1 MFYMLFL
8 LSFWYLLDSFFLSH
22 FFFQGPENAQ
32 RLLAHHRCHLGR
44 YWQIYMCN
52 RQQLQHQRPCG
63 SAVCSGWVKLA
74 NKLSHSLLVKYR
86 GAHRVCA
93 GKGWRCS
100 LSHHCLCHPSQQ
112 VITICCHVRDATAC
126 NKVKELGTQ
135 LIYFSLTLK
144 TA

>member
-1 MFYMLFL
+1 MAPPSSCLIASFYPI
-8 LSFWYLLDSFFLSH
+8 
-22 FFFQGPENAQ
+22 FFFQGPKNAQ
-32 RLLAHHRCHLGR
+32 RLLAHHRCHLGW

-63 SAVCSGWVKLA
+63 SAVCSGWVKLTY
-74 NKLSHSLLVKYR
+74 KHTHTHQHIQTSLVKYK
-86 GAHRVCA
+86 GVHRVCA

-112 VITICCHVRDATAC
+112 VINCCHVCDSTAC
-126 NKVKELGTQ
+126 DKVMELGTQ